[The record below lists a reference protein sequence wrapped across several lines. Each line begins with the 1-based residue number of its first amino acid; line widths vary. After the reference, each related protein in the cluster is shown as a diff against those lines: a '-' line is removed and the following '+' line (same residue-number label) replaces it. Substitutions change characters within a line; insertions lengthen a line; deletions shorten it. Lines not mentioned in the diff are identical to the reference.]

1 MYENRRKGK
10 VRARVTE
17 QRLDLKRKGFSKGLL
32 FTNLV
37 SIVFSK
43 VCLGKKFNWIFK
55 QFFIENYMTI
65 QFSGRF

>member
-1 MYENRRKGK
+1 M
-10 VRARVTE
+10 TE

-43 VCLGKKFNWIFK
+43 VCLGKKFNWTLK

-65 QFSGRF
+65 QFSERF